1 MTDRAMALRKLGA
14 PLSEALGHIITIQ
27 IADQMLEV
35 LKEAE
40 IERWREWQSAGG
52 ILR

>member
-1 MTDRAMALRKLGA
+1 MTDRAMALRRLGA
-14 PLSEALGHIITIQ
+14 PLSEVPGHIITIQ
-27 IADQMLEV
+27 LADRMIEV

-40 IERWREWQSAGG
+40 IERWREWHSAGG